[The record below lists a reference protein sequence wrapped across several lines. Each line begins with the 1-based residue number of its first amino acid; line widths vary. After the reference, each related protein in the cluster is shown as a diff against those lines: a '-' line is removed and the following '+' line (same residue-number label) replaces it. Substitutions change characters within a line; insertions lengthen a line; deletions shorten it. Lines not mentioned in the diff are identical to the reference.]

1 VGFGPSRRLR
11 DALAA
16 AESRPVVVVLVA
28 AALAVAA
35 AVGLGD
41 LAGFGRVRRELANTH
56 PQWFAVCLGGELL
69 AYLGYM
75 LAVRDTA
82 RVDGGP
88 KLDATATT
96 RSVVAGF
103 GVFAATRSS
112 GGFAVDY
119 WVLRRAGEDR
129 DGAIARVLAL
139 GALEYAVLAPAALCS
154 AIFLALSARERVP
167 DALTLPWL
175 LVIPGALAAAWVTSP
190 RRAERFTDTTRD
202 GRIRRPFAHAV
213 SGLSILRSLLLA
225 SPLEHGLGFVGA
237 ALYWTGDIA
246 CLWGALQV
254 YQGHRLS
261 VPALILGYATGYVLT
276 RRSLPAGG
284 AGIVEI
290 ALTFALHWVGLP
302 FVPALVGVVTYRLFN
317 FWLPMI
323 PAMAVL
329 PAIAELRAQF
339 AGAEASSDR
348 VGDATGATA
357 PGRRAESAIGRRGAQ
372 SIPSRSETRAMQA
385 AGRRR
390 RGGLRGLRRRR
401 RSQ

>member
-1 VGFGPSRRLR
+1 MDVVLARWYRR
-11 DALAA
+11 AGSVLAA
-16 AESRPVVVVLVA
+16 AESRPLVVLLAA

-35 AVGLGD
+35 AIGLGD
-41 LAGFGRVRRELANTH
+41 LAGYHRVRHELGSIH
-56 PQWFAVCLGGELL
+56 PQWLPVCFVGEVV
-69 AYLGYM
+69 AYLGYV
-75 LAVRDTA
+75 LAIRDTA
-82 RVDGGP
+82 RVSGGP
-88 KLDATATT
+88 RLGALAST

-119 WVLRRAGEDR
+119 WVLRQAGADR

-154 AIFLALSARERVP
+154 AIFLALTSGERLP
-167 DALTLPWL
+167 EGLTLPWL
-175 LVIPGALAAAWVTSP
+175 LVIPGALVAAWLTSP
-190 RRAERFTDTTRD
+190 RRVERFSDTSHA
-202 GRIRRPFAHAV
+202 GRIRRTFAHAV
-213 SGLSILRSLLLA
+213 SGLSILRSLLVS
-225 SPLEHGLGFVGA
+225 SPLEHGLGFLGA

-246 CLWGALQV
+246 CLWAALQV

-317 FWLPMI
+317 FWLPMV
-323 PAMAVL
+323 PAVAVL
-329 PAIAELRAQF
+329 PTIAELRT
-339 AGAEASSDR
+339 EY
-348 VGDATGATA
+348 T
-357 PGRRAESAIGRRGAQ
+357 RAE
-372 SIPSRSETRAMQA
+372 ETIDEE
-385 AGRRR
+385 
-390 RGGLRGLRRRR
+390 GGVA
-401 RSQ
+401 